1 MKNEIERKFFVR
13 ELPSLSGITP
23 LYYERYILSKEK
35 GKETRIQ
42 KIDDSYTYEEK
53 SDLSDLERTRV
64 KRDITKEEFE
74 AYRAQSNQKAI
85 LRERYNISSNPD
97 IAIQIYHG
105 DFEGLVRAEVE
116 FTTEEEAKSFQPL
129 PWMGEEM
136 TGLPIA
142 RDASL
147 LEVSRTQLE
156 DYLKNRF

>member
-13 ELPSLSGITP
+13 ELPSLSEVKP
-23 LYYERYILSKEK
+23 LHYERYILSKEN

-53 SDLSDLERTRV
+53 SDLSDLERIRV

-129 PWMGEEM
+129 PWMGKEM

-142 RDASL
+142 RDALL

-156 DYLKNRF
+156 DYLENRF